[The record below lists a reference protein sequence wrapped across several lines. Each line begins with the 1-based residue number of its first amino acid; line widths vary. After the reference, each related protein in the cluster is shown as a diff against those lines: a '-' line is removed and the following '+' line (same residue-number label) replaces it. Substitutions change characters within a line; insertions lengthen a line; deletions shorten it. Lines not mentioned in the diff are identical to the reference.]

1 MLWHFFTRAI
11 SLALVK
17 KVAQTSPMLFLYLS
31 SSISLSTSV
40 ALFPPELYLS
50 SSGEFGCIFSP
61 ELFIYLSSF
70 ISIKDQAHRVKPL
83 AVKGG
88 ISELKRRPSTSCQA
102 PGREGGNLRATQL
115 NY

>member
-1 MLWHFFTRAI
+1 
-11 SLALVK
+11 
-17 KVAQTSPMLFLYLS
+17 MLFLYLS

-50 SSGEFGCIFSP
+50 SSGEFGIFSP
-61 ELFIYLSSF
+61 DLFVYLSSF

-88 ISELKRRPSTSCQA
+88 ISEQKQRPSTSCQA
-102 PGREGGNLRATQL
+102 TGREGGNLRATQL